1 MAKINAHGLRQKGL
15 TYYTERVRPASF
27 EGDEDRVYYEAWR
40 LRSDGVVQSRII
52 ATWPVG
58 ADRKHKDATE
68 HRGSDFTNWRRY
80 KSGEQ
85 AHPGMLEDTL
95 SRVGATVV
103 KRA

>member
-1 MAKINAHGLRQKGL
+1 MAKVNARGLRQKGL

-40 LRSDGVVQSRII
+40 LRSDGAVLSRII
-52 ATWPVG
+52 ATWPAE

-68 HRGSDFTNWRRY
+68 HRGSDFAITGRFKTRELATPVDLETFLERR
-80 KSGEQ
+80 K
-85 AHPGMLEDTL
+85 AK
-95 SRVGATVV
+95 VV

>member
-68 HRGSDFTNWRRY
+68 HRGSDFTNLSRF
-80 KSGEQ
+80 KKHEQ
-85 AHPGMLEDTL
+85 ATPADLESFL
-95 SRVGATVV
+95 ERRNMTVV